1 MMPQKD
7 QPTKRPAERIYVDQS
22 KSKKQQKV
30 EALVFSLVLF
40 GSEHW
45 GCGNRLWWLEKDAG
59 PLPEDYLLLLQ
70 DLNHLFPSVIE
81 V

>member
-1 MMPQKD
+1 MPQKD

-40 GSEHW
+40 GSEH
-45 GCGNRLWWLEKDAG
+45 
-59 PLPEDYLLLLQ
+59 
-70 DLNHLFPSVIE
+70 
-81 V
+81 